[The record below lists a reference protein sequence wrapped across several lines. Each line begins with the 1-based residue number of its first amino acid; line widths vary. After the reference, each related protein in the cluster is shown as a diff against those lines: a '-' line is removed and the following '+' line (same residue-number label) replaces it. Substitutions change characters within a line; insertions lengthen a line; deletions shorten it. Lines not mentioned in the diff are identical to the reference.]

1 MQLLRAILTP
11 LVAAAVLATAA
22 PLVQA
27 QNRGDDTLL
36 EMHQAFRKGDRK
48 KLEQLLPA
56 ARGHALEPWAAYWEL
71 KLRLGEASPAPAA
84 AAGDP
89 PDAPA
94 LTLVIEQLDALLADS
109 DGAAVGFWEA
119 HAGHFDA
126 VCPTHARA
134 VTAALADFDFDLARD
149 ALRACS
155 DALGSPSS

>member
-1 MQLLRAILTP
+1 
-11 LVAAAVLATAA
+11 VLA
-22 PLVQA
+22 Q
-27 QNRGDDTLL
+27 
-36 EMHQAFRKGDRK
+36 
-48 KLEQLLPA
+48 
-56 ARGHALEPWAAYWEL
+56 LEPVIDGL
-71 KLRLGEASPAPAA
+71 GGLGEASPVQATAA
-84 AAGDP
+84 EGEP
-89 PDAPA
+89 PDTPA

-149 ALRACS
+149 ALRACG